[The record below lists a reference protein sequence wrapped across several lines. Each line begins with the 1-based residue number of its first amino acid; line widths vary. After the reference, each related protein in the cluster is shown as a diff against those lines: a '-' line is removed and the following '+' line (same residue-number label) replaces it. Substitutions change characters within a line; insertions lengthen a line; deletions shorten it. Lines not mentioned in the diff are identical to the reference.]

1 MWIIAFAIGLSVV
14 YGEVPYIDSD
24 KFPQLNDSLRVIYG
38 SLSRM
43 GWAIALS
50 WVVFACVKG
59 YGGTIVIFY
68 LQFTFYICSIFF
80 TLPGIINSI
89 LSWKAFWPLGRV
101 TYCVYLVH
109 MNVFVLYRSQLR
121 QILYYNTFTH
131 ILFMFG
137 MILCVFLLAFFV
149 SVTIEA
155 SFMNLEKL
163 IFSPLQ
169 SRIFIFN
176 LV

>member
-14 YGEVPYIDSD
+14 YGEVPYMDSE
-24 KFPQLNDSLRVIYG
+24 KFPQLNDYLRVIYG

-80 TLPGIINSI
+80 HF
-89 LSWKAFWPLGRV
+89 AR
-101 TYCVYLVH
+101 YH
-109 MNVFVLYRSQLR
+109 Q
-121 QILYYNTFTH
+121 
-131 ILFMFG
+131 
-137 MILCVFLLAFFV
+137 
-149 SVTIEA
+149 
-155 SFMNLEKL
+155 
-163 IFSPLQ
+163 
-169 SRIFIFN
+169 
-176 LV
+176 